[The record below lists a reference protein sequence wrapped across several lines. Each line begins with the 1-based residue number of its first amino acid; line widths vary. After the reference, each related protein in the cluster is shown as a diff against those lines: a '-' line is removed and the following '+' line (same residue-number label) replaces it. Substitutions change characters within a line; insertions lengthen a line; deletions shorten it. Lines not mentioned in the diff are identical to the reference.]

1 MLVKVRFGESQK
13 YVKVAKN
20 EEGYEDF
27 NTFLQK
33 VIEKLGLP
41 LQTVLHLTDESGT
54 EVDADV
60 FEELLQAGDLT
71 IKVSTEKS
79 TVVLHEDQ
87 SCTSLESPVWD
98 TSSSPSSR
106 STVSSVQS
114 DSSDATIILER
125 NSGMKRTHADR
136 EAAQMMVRDVLQS
149 KPGGGEILH
158 EYDQTK
164 TLMDGTHRQMV
175 NLLVADM
182 IEVHGR
188 VPPTWVRTKYAVGII
203 TLFPNLRDPYSK
215 NGYEHYYD
223 AESGSGYLAWR
234 IKTVQRNTAIQS
246 RRCSTSM
253 TSTYGPKSTRDF
265 LLIDEQ
271 LFGEECCEAISLL
284 KHSTDQSVI
293 KEKMR
298 ATFQHRQTLVQD
310 QQASLA
316 VLDVFPRFL
325 DTPGLIDQDF
335 TMMFGGEVSG
345 RFLAK
350 WPSYFKAKI
359 LADCKN
365 LISNEHIEDLLSP
378 QQNSNEFGWDSDLS
392 SILLL
397 VHLLPPTAK
406 GHKKSAK
413 ISSCQAID
421 HVVRYL
427 RIGASVET
435 FLGSV
440 EPGQPF
446 LLCVGEQKNNIQ
458 RFYVIVDHKAIPC
471 KAQTS
476 LAAFDELFKAHFIF
490 SVNYHESLNNFYTFI
505 QTTVFNID
513 VGNTKE
519 SPRVKELRARLLR
532 TDT

>member
-1 MLVKVRFGESQK
+1 MTPKGSMELELAHAGLGKKVVLVPECANHSEIVSLMEGEYMKLKPLMGRWMLK
-13 YVKVAKN
+13 
-20 EEGYEDF
+20 
-27 NTFLQK
+27 LQK
-33 VIEKLGLP
+33 EQTDKIIDVNDDEDDEGDDDADVDCTVGKGGLIVLPLPRCQIVATDLGSCPHVFTSPGKSQFAWKRVTRSMLHYVGQVIEKLGLP

-106 STVSSVQS
+106 ST
-114 DSSDATIILER
+114 
-125 NSGMKRTHADR
+125 
-136 EAAQMMVRDVLQS
+136 
-149 KPGGGEILH
+149 
-158 EYDQTK
+158 
-164 TLMDGTHRQMV
+164 
-175 NLLVADM
+175 
-182 IEVHGR
+182 
-188 VPPTWVRTKYAVGII
+188 
-203 TLFPNLRDPYSK
+203 
-215 NGYEHYYD
+215 EHYYD